1 MNISRKKSKDTTT
14 LIFEGD
20 LTIYY
25 VAQIKDELF
34 ADYEKFADKVALDL
48 AAVSEID
55 TAGVQLLLFAKKFFS
70 SVHRSIFITRS
81 NESVDSVLT
90 ALDVSTLFSM
100 ESEGIPS

>member
-14 LIFEGD
+14 LVFEGD

-34 ADYEKFADKVALDL
+34 ADYEKLADKIALDL
-48 AAVSEID
+48 TSVTEID

-70 SVHRSIFITRS
+70 SVHRSVFITKS
-81 NESVDSVLT
+81 NESVESVLT
-90 ALDVSTLFSM
+90 ALDVNSQFAL
-100 ESEGIPS
+100 ES

>member
-25 VAQIKDELF
+25 VTQIKDEIF
-34 ADYEKFADKVALDL
+34 ADYEKLADKIALDL
-48 AAVSEID
+48 EAVSEID

-70 SVHRSIFITRS
+70 TVHRSIFISKS
-81 NESVDSVLT
+81 NESVDTVLT
-90 ALDVSTLFSM
+90 VLDVNTHFAM
-100 ESEGIPS
+100 ES

>member
-14 LIFEGD
+14 LVFEGD

-34 ADYEKFADKVALDL
+34 ADYEKLADKIALDL

-55 TAGVQLLLFAKKFFS
+55 TAGVQLLLFAKKFFNT
-70 SVHRSIFITRS
+70 VHRSVFITKS
-81 NESVDSVLT
+81 NESVESVLT
-90 ALDVSTLFSM
+90 ALDVNSQFAL
-100 ESEGIPS
+100 ES